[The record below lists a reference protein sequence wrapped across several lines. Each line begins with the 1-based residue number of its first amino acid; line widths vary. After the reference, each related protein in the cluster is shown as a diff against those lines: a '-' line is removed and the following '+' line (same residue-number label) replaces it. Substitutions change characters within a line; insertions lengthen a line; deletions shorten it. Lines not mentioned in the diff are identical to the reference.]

1 MDNLGKTQAPHAAFR
16 PQLRVF
22 CGGAEAARIGVI
34 RLLMLRGSLRRAMQ
48 VTGMVGIVSTVHAA
62 ASWFPLLI
70 GALPQCRT
78 AVLPH
83 CRIAALPRCQ
93 GSKP

>member
-1 MDNLGKTQAPHAAFR
+1 MDNLGKTQVPRAAFR
-16 PQLRVF
+16 PKLRVL
-22 CGGAEAARIGVI
+22 CGGAEAARIGAI

-48 VTGMVGIVSTVHAA
+48 VAGMVGIVSTVHGA
-62 ASWFPLLI
+62 ASWFPLFI

-83 CRIAALPRCQ
+83 CRLATLLRRQ
-93 GSKP
+93 GSQP